1 MVGSCAATAEQ
12 NPVTTRAL
20 CDVPAQ
26 APKQP
31 KASIPMPAQGPLL
44 PAKPPHPQAATSR
57 AHRKGDGCYL
67 ESLGN
72 GAPAPAKEWAVGN
85 GCEDLQMSNTSR
97 EAERVRNSLPS
108 PDTLRSLPEL
118 LGSRGGSQ

>member
-1 MVGSCAATAEQ
+1 MAEGECPWLVVVLLQ
-12 NPVTTRAL
+12 QSKTLSPPEH

-67 ESLGN
+67 ESLRN
-72 GAPAPAKEWAVGN
+72 EAPAPAEEWAVGN

-97 EAERVRNSLPS
+97 EAERVR
-108 PDTLRSLPEL
+108 
-118 LGSRGGSQ
+118 